1 MASRPP
7 GVYRVVLTGGL
18 CAGKTTALSALRTRL
33 TDLGLHV
40 VTVPENA
47 TMVFGNSGGYWP
59 GWATER
65 EHHRELQRV
74 RRRAARPAPPRNRP
88 SAAALS
94 PLPAGCAAL
103 PSAAAAER

>member
-7 GVYRVVLTGGL
+7 GVYRVVLTGGP

-74 RRRAARPAPPRNRP
+74 RRRAARPALPTRH
-88 SAAALS
+88 SAAAF
-94 PLPAGCAAL
+94 AAASWMHCM